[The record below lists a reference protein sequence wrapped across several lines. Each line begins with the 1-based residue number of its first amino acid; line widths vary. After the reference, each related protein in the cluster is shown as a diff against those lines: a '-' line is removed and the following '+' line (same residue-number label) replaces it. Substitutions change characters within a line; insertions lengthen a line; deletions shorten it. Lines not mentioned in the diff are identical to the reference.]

1 MFTLIEATDPEGFN
15 AISLALNVLADLIFM
30 GALYWSCRNSPGDR

>member
-1 MFTLIEATDPEGFN
+1 MFTLIEVTDPEGFN

-30 GALYWSCRNSPGDR
+30 GALYWSCRGPTDDR